1 MVANLYNAGRRI
13 YHGGMENKVVTTKE
27 AAELIGVHQ
36 DTVRRWV
43 RNGVISSEY
52 VMKVGKTYLIHTD
65 GLPSEEKR
73 PARGRP
79 KKS

>member
-1 MVANLYNAGRRI
+1 M
-13 YHGGMENKVVTTKE
+13 
-27 AAELIGVHQ
+27 GVHQ

-65 GLPSEEKR
+65 GLPSEEER
-73 PARGRP
+73 PKRGRP
-79 KKS
+79 KES